1 MASVIPPGEN
11 FPYWLKRGFAA
22 TRGPAMGPR
31 AAGGAGAPSSRTPP
45 HPAADKQRR
54 PPAGTRGRHKSTL
67 PYKRLIRDSMTGVA
81 TESPRLRDI
90 PILALLLVPTGL
102 ILTLVDW
109 LFHFLPE
116 PLDVAVSGL
125 SIAGCLYW
133 AWWFQRRHEPHRS
146 GGRHR
151 SSSSSGD

>member
-1 MASVIPPGEN
+1 MRTFHTGSSAAPP
-11 FPYWLKRGFAA
+11 R
-22 TRGPAMGPR
+22 PAGPR
-31 AAGGAGAPSSRTPP
+31 DGAPRSGRFAPCAHPTAPRTGQAKVAHQPKLVDATSR
-45 HPAADKQRR
+45 RC
-54 PPAGTRGRHKSTL
+54 
-67 PYKRLIRDSMTGVA
+67 PYQSLIRDSMTAVA

-116 PLDVAVSGL
+116 PLDVLVSVL
-125 SIAGCLYW
+125 SVAGCLYW
-133 AWWFQRRHEPHRS
+133 AWWFQRRDKQPGA

-151 SSSSSGD
+151 TPSSRED

>member
-1 MASVIPPGEN
+1 
-11 FPYWLKRGFAA
+11 
-22 TRGPAMGPR
+22 MGPR
-31 AAGGAGAPSSRTPP
+31 APG
-45 HPAADKQRR
+45 KQRR
-54 PPAGTRGRHKSTL
+54 PPAAARGRHYSTL
-67 PYKRLIRDSMTGVA
+67 HYQVLIRDSMTAVA

-116 PLDVAVSGL
+116 PWDVAVSVL

-133 AWWFQRRHEPHRS
+133 AWWFQRRHVPHRS

-151 SSSSSGD
+151 RYNPSGD

>member
-1 MASVIPPGEN
+1 
-11 FPYWLKRGFAA
+11 
-22 TRGPAMGPR
+22 
-31 AAGGAGAPSSRTPP
+31 
-45 HPAADKQRR
+45 
-54 PPAGTRGRHKSTL
+54 
-67 PYKRLIRDSMTGVA
+67 MTAVA

-116 PLDVAVSGL
+116 PLDIVVSVL
-125 SIAGCLYW
+125 SVAGCLYW
-133 AWWFQRRHEPHRS
+133 AWWFQRRDKQPGA

-151 SSSSSGD
+151 TPSSHED